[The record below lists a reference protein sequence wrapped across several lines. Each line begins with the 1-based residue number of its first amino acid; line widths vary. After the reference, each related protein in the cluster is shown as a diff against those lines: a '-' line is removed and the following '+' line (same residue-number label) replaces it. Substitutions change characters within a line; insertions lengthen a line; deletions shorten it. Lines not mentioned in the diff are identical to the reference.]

1 LVKVFIINNNNNLGE
16 N

>member
-1 LVKVFIINNNNNLGE
+1 VFIVDNNNSLGE

>member
-1 LVKVFIINNNNNLGE
+1 VFIIDNNNSLGE

>member
-1 LVKVFIINNNNNLGE
+1 LVKVFIIDNNNSLGE

>member
-1 LVKVFIINNNNNLGE
+1 VFIIDNNNSLSE

>member
-1 LVKVFIINNNNNLGE
+1 LVKVFIINNNNSLGE